1 MARATACFFTAR
13 RMLAIFGA
21 ALSASSGETRSS
33 TDPVSAAFSGPCET
47 GAMKRSGQIL
57 FGAAAVLGAA
67 LALTACAPAP
77 EPTPKVA
84 TSAPV
89 EEEFVPTMTVEEA
102 TAQLFAAATA
112 NDVAA
117 AIEALKNEAQLEAR
131 DGDGRTPLVAATKA
145 NTAAVAQALLE
156 AGADPNAKDNLQ
168 DSAYL

>member
-1 MARATACFFTAR
+1 
-13 RMLAIFGA
+13 
-21 ALSASSGETRSS
+21 
-33 TDPVSAAFSGPCET
+33 
-47 GAMKRSGQIL
+47 MKRSGQIL
-57 FGAAAVLGAA
+57 FGATALLGAM
-67 LALTACAPAP
+67 LVLTACAPAP
-77 EPTPKVA
+77 EIAPKVTTPTP
-84 TSAPV
+84 T
-89 EEEFVPTMTVEEA
+89 EQEFVPTMTVEEA

>member
-1 MARATACFFTAR
+1 
-13 RMLAIFGA
+13 
-21 ALSASSGETRSS
+21 
-33 TDPVSAAFSGPCET
+33 
-47 GAMKRSGQIL
+47 MKRSGQIL
-57 FGAAAVLGAA
+57 FGAAALLGSA

-77 EPTPKVA
+77 EPTPKAVA
-84 TSAPV
+84 APV

>member
-1 MARATACFFTAR
+1 
-13 RMLAIFGA
+13 
-21 ALSASSGETRSS
+21 
-33 TDPVSAAFSGPCET
+33 
-47 GAMKRSGQIL
+47 MKRSGQIL